1 MGLQPGAQLPLAT
14 LLERLP
20 RDPPVTGEQ
29 RSEGEGFHGRGAGL
43 AEAGQRLF
51 PASAVQTSA
60 LATAAAI
67 SRTGSS
73 CMRLQAI
80 SCQLR
85 SPCCLRA
92 LCCR

>member
-1 MGLQPGAQLPLAT
+1 M
-14 LLERLP
+14 
-20 RDPPVTGEQ
+20 TGEQ
-29 RSEGEGFHGRGAGL
+29 RREGEGFHGRGAGL